1 MADTLKV
8 DAGPGAAGAAPVDD
22 PATRVG
28 SMIAGKYALHR
39 VIGAGGMGAVYEAEN
54 TWTGRRVALKLML
67 PSALK
72 VATAS
77 ERFLREARAASKVQH
92 PNIVEVF
99 DAGQNPADGA
109 LFIVQELLRGTDLRA
124 LLDARHTLTW
134 SEAMA
139 IVGPVLEALTVAHR
153 QGVIH
158 RDVKPENIY
167 LADTPAGRVP
177 KLIDFGIARVV
188 DADSPMSLTR
198 SGALMGTPYYMSPEQ
213 ARGLREVDARADVW
227 AVAIVLR
234 EALTGRRPFEGS
246 NYNALLAA
254 ILQDPIAPVTALAPE
269 LPSHAAAALDRALS
283 RDPALRFADAGEFLD
298 ALRTVPGESLA
309 QTAPGT
315 MIVRR
320 ITHRKRTLGAFF
332 VAGACAAT
340 LLFTALRPGPR
351 APSHEPPPRRQLV
364 LQTVAPIIPPRPGV
378 EPARTVVEPLQPAS
392 PAVAQVADAGAPR
405 VDRAR
410 PTRRVLRR
418 NDASVTPL
426 IRSLHAQ

>member
-8 DAGPGAAGAAPVDD
+8 DAGAGGAAVDD
-22 PATRVG
+22 PASRVG

-72 VATAS
+72 VASAS

-92 PNIVEVF
+92 ANIVEVF
-99 DAGQNPADGA
+99 DAGQNPSDGA

-124 LLDARHTLTW
+124 LLDDRGALSW

-139 IVGPVLEALTVAHR
+139 VVGPVLEALAVAHR

-167 LADTPAGRVP
+167 LADTPSGRVP

-188 DADSPMSLTR
+188 DADASMSLTR

-213 ARGLREVDARADVW
+213 ARGLRE
-227 AVAIVLR
+227 
-234 EALTGRRPFEGS
+234 ALTGRRPFDGN

-254 ILQDPIAPVTALAPE
+254 ILQDPIAPVAELAPD
-269 LPSHAAAALDRALS
+269 LPAHAAEALDRALS
-283 RDPALRFADAGEFLD
+283 RDTARRFADAGEFLD
-298 ALRTVPGESLA
+298 ALRAVPDTALA

-315 MIVRR
+315 TVVRR
-320 ITHRKRTLGAFF
+320 VAHRKRTLGAFF
-332 VAGACAAT
+332 IAGVSVAA
-340 LLFTALRPGPR
+340 LLFTVLRPGPR
-351 APSHEPPPRRQLV
+351 REGPEVAPPPRLV
-364 LQTVAPIIPPRPGV
+364 LQSVAPVIATVPA
-378 EPARTVVEPLQPAS
+378 EPAAPTPPL
-392 PAVAQVADAGAPR
+392 VTDAGTPR
-405 VDRAR
+405 VERAR
-410 PTRRVLRR
+410 PLRRPARR

-426 IRSLHAQ
+426 IRSLNAQ